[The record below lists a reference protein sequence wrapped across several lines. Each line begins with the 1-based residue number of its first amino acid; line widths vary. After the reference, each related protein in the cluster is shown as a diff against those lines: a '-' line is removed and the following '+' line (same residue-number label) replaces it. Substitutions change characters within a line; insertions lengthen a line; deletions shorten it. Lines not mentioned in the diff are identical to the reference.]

1 MESAE
6 KTTRGQ
12 GRRSLVSQS
21 LLNKLIR
28 YGWYSFA
35 TLNLLSYVLE
45 YSEPGSILYIRN
57 DGLLS
62 VCNAAVKFILV
73 VLLLLY
79 AVLWYG
85 QHRKGK

>member
-1 MESAE
+1 MESTG
-6 KTTRGQ
+6 KTARGQ
-12 GRRSLVSQS
+12 EKRPSVPQS

-28 YGWYSFA
+28 YGWYSVA
-35 TLNLLSYVLE
+35 TLKLLSYVLE

-57 DGLLS
+57 DSLLS
-62 VCNAAVKFILV
+62 VCNAAVKFILI

-79 AVLWYG
+79 AGLWYV